1 MIRPVLS
8 RARFDVA
15 IDTSRTDIIVC
26 RATCTC
32 AASSSVHEGPLYL
45 LACWR
50 RRMQVLTS
58 LSEQMKRKEV
68 RSVIGA
74 LQASLRFERVGAAE
88 ELWKQNVAT
97 LLRRWKAIDADLTE
111 ATVEAKVGRPLVSL
125 IASLLA
131 CWLVGLLACWLAC
144 LFAGG

>member
-1 MIRPVLS
+1 
-8 RARFDVA
+8 
-15 IDTSRTDIIVC
+15 
-26 RATCTC
+26 
-32 AASSSVHEGPLYL
+32 
-45 LACWR
+45 
-50 RRMQVLTS
+50 MQVLTS